1 MSWVNTHFNF
11 DFKIITF
18 VQTWTEMDITKQ
30 LLRIEDIAER
40 LNVSQKSVRRYIH
53 AGKLKSSK
61 IGGVH
66 RIDEVDLEKFIE
78 SSSFES
84 EEQDVVS
91 VSEPKSL
98 KTDKVN
104 WTDISDLWEDNKEL
118 EYTSADLFCGAGGMA
133 KGFEMAGF
141 KQVCGLDW
149 FKEAGMTY
157 RANFKHPLVEGDI
170 TSRDIKDQFI
180 NTVKKSLN
188 GKNLTV
194 LSGGFPCQG
203 FSMSGNRIVE
213 DERNSLYKDM
223 LQIIKELQPEYIVAE
238 NVKGLR
244 SMLKGKVE
252 DKIKADI
259 KKLGYEVNVTILNSA
274 DYYVP
279 QKRERIIFIA
289 NRIGKKNLHPTPLLE
304 SDSYITTKEAIEDLI
319 KLQDNPEINH
329 VRTKHNDDMKKR
341 LALVPEGKSLYD
353 NYSDS
358 WKKCPWNE
366 ASCTIKENH
375 GGVNIHPIEPRVIT
389 VREMARLQSF
399 PDDFIFKG
407 SKGKQMVQIGNAV
420 PPFLA
425 KAIALSIKKSIEK

>member
-1 MSWVNTHFNF
+1 
-11 DFKIITF
+11 
-18 VQTWTEMDITKQ
+18 MDTKEQ
-30 LLRIEDIAER
+30 LLRIENVAER
-40 LNVSQKSVRRYIH
+40 LNLSQKSVRRYIH
-53 AGKLKSSK
+53 AGKLKSNK

-66 RIDEVDLEKFIE
+66 RVA
-78 SSSFES
+78 ES
-84 EEQDVVS
+84 ELQYFLNLSIYENGKLN
-91 VSEPKSL
+91 EIEITYPKSK
-98 KTDKVN
+98 KTDLIN
-104 WTDISDLWEDNKEL
+104 WIDISEDWDGTTPNEF
-118 EYTSADLFCGAGGMA
+118 TSADLFCGAGGMA

-141 KQVCGLDW
+141 NQVCGLDW

-157 RANFKHPLVEGDI
+157 RENFSHPLIEGDI
-170 TSRDIKDQFI
+170 TQREIKEKFI
-180 NTVKKSLN
+180 NTVKEKLN

-213 DERNSLYKDM
+213 DKRNSLYKDM
-223 LQIIKELQPEYIVAE
+223 LEIIEELQPEFIVAE

-259 KKLGYEVNVTILNSA
+259 RKLGYVVNATVLNSA

-289 NRIGKKNLHPTPLLE
+289 NRIGKKNYHPAPLLE
-304 SDSYITTKEAIEDLI
+304 SDSYITTKEAIGDLV
-319 KLQDNPEINH
+319 KLKDDPKFNH
-329 VRTKHNDDMKKR
+329 VRTNHTDDMKER
-341 LALVPEGKSLYD
+341 LAKVPEGKSLYD
-353 NYSDS
+353 KYSDS

-399 PDDFIFKG
+399 PDNFIFKG
-407 SKGKQMVQIGNAV
+407 TKSKQMVQIGNAV
-420 PPFLA
+420 PPLLA
-425 KAIALSIKKSIEK
+425 KAIALSIKRTLKK

>member
-1 MSWVNTHFNF
+1 MFF
-11 DFKIITF
+11 TF
-18 VQTWTEMDITKQ
+18 GQIWTNMDTTEQ
-30 LLRIEDIAER
+30 LLRIENVAER
-40 LNVSQKSVRRYIH
+40 LNLSQKSVRRYIH
-53 AGKLKSSK
+53 AGKLKSNK

-66 RIDEVDLEKFIE
+66 RVA
-78 SSSFES
+78 ES
-84 EEQDVVS
+84 ELQYFLNLSIYENGKLNEIDITY
-91 VSEPKSL
+91 PKSK
-98 KTDKVN
+98 KTDLIN
-104 WTDISDLWEDNKEL
+104 WIDISEDWDGTTPNEF
-118 EYTSADLFCGAGGMA
+118 TSADLFCGAGGMA

-141 KQVCGLDW
+141 NQVCGLDW

-157 RANFKHPLVEGDI
+157 RENFSHPLIEGDI
-170 TSRDIKDQFI
+170 TQREIKDKFI
-180 NTVKKSLN
+180 NTVKEKLN

-213 DERNSLYKDM
+213 DKRNSLYKDM
-223 LQIIKELQPEYIVAE
+223 LEIIDELQPEFIVAE

-259 KKLGYEVNVTILNSA
+259 RKLGYVVNVTVLNSA

-279 QKRERIIFIA
+279 QKRERVIFIA
-289 NRIGKKNLHPTPLLE
+289 NRIGKKNYHPAPLLE
-304 SDSYITTKEAIEDLI
+304 PDSYITTKEAIGDLV
-319 KLQDNPEINH
+319 KMKDNPKFNH
-329 VRTKHNDDMKKR
+329 VRTNHTDDMKER
-341 LALVPEGKSLYD
+341 LAKVPEGKSLYD
-353 NYSDS
+353 KYSDS

-399 PDDFIFKG
+399 PDSFIFKG
-407 SKGKQMVQIGNAV
+407 TKSKQMVQIGNAV
-420 PPFLA
+420 PPLLA
-425 KAIALSIKKSIEK
+425 KAIALAIKKAIKK

>member
-1 MSWVNTHFNF
+1 MDKT
-11 DFKIITF
+11 
-18 VQTWTEMDITKQ
+18 VQMLK
-30 LLRIEDIAER
+30 IEDVAKK
-40 LNVSQKSVRRYIH
+40 LNVSQKSIRRYIH
-53 AGKLKSSK
+53 SGKLKSNK

-66 RIDEVDLEKFIE
+66 RIQKEELE
-78 SSSFES
+78 SFLTLSIHKTNKKKE
-84 EEQDVVS
+84 D
-91 VSEPKSL
+91 KSIKSKST
-98 KTDKVN
+98 KTDNIN
-104 WTDISDLWEDNKEL
+104 WIDISDSWDQPTKSDF
-118 EYTSADLFCGAGGMA
+118 TSADLFCGAGGMA
-133 KGFEMAGF
+133 KGFEMAGYN
-141 KQVCGLDW
+141 QLCGMDW

-157 RANFKHPLVEGDI
+157 RHNFKHPFVEGDI
-170 TSRDIKDQFI
+170 TNRDIKDKFI
-180 NTVKKSLN
+180 DTVKKQLN
-188 GKNLTV
+188 GKPLTV

-203 FSMSGNRIVE
+203 FSMSGDRIVE

-223 LQIIKELQPEYIVAE
+223 LQIIDELQPEFIVAE

-252 DKIKADI
+252 DKIKEDI
-259 KKLGYEVNVTILNSA
+259 KNLGYEVNVTVLNSA

-289 NRIGKKNLHPTPLLE
+289 NRINKTNYHPSPLLE
-304 SDSYITTKEAIEDLI
+304 SGSYITTKEAIKDLI
-319 KLQDNPEINH
+319 KLKDNKEFNH
-329 VRTKHNDDMKKR
+329 IRTKHSDDMKRR

-407 SKGKQMVQIGNAV
+407 AKGKQMVQIGNAV
-420 PPFLA
+420 PPLLA
-425 KAIALSIKKSIEK
+425 KAIGLAIRRTLNS

>member
-1 MSWVNTHFNF
+1 MDT
-11 DFKIITF
+11 
-18 VQTWTEMDITKQ
+18 TEQ
-30 LLRIEDIAER
+30 LLRIENVAER
-40 LNVSQKSVRRYIH
+40 LNLSQKSVRRYIH
-53 AGKLKSSK
+53 AGKLKSNK
-61 IGGVH
+61 IGGVY
-66 RIDEVDLEKFIE
+66 RVA
-78 SSSFES
+78 ES
-84 EEQDVVS
+84 ELQYFLNLSIYENGKLN
-91 VSEPKSL
+91 EIEITYPKSK
-98 KTDKVN
+98 KTDLIN
-104 WTDISDLWEDNKEL
+104 WMDISDDWDGTTPNEF
-118 EYTSADLFCGAGGMA
+118 TSADLFCGAGGMA

-141 KQVCGLDW
+141 NQVCGLDW

-157 RANFKHPLVEGDI
+157 RENFSHPLIEGDI
-170 TSRDIKDQFI
+170 TQREIKDKFI
-180 NTVKKSLN
+180 NTVKEKLN

-213 DERNSLYKDM
+213 DKRNSLYKDM
-223 LQIIKELQPEYIVAE
+223 LEIIEELQPEFIVAE

-259 KKLGYEVNVTILNSA
+259 RKLGYVVNVTVLNSA

-289 NRIGKKNLHPTPLLE
+289 NRIGKKNYHPAPLLE
-304 SDSYITTKEAIEDLI
+304 SDSYITTKEAIGDLV
-319 KLQDNPEINH
+319 KLKDNPKFNH
-329 VRTKHNDDMKKR
+329 VRTNHTDDMKER
-341 LALVPEGKSLYD
+341 LAKVPEGKSLYD
-353 NYSDS
+353 KYSDS

-399 PDDFIFKG
+399 PDSFIFKG
-407 SKGKQMVQIGNAV
+407 TKSKQMVQIGNAV
-420 PPFLA
+420 PPLLA
-425 KAIALSIKKSIEK
+425 KAIALSIKRTLKK

>member
-1 MSWVNTHFNF
+1 
-11 DFKIITF
+11 
-18 VQTWTEMDITKQ
+18 MDTITKM
-30 LLRIEDIAER
+30 LRIEDVAAK

-53 AGKLKSSK
+53 SGKLKSNK

-66 RIDEVDLEKFIE
+66 RIE
-78 SSSFES
+78 ES
-84 EEQDVVS
+84 ELQHFINLSLHEVEPKEVIKSKARKSTKTDVV
-91 VSEPKSL
+91 
-98 KTDKVN
+98 N
-104 WTDISDLWEDNKEL
+104 WIDISDEWENIKPNKL
-118 EYTSADLFCGAGGMA
+118 TSADLFCGAGGMA

-141 KQVCGLDW
+141 NQVAGLDW

-157 RANFKHPLVEGDI
+157 RHNFEHPLIEGDI
-170 TSRDIKDQFI
+170 TSTEVKKQFI
-180 NTVKKSLN
+180 DTVKSKLK
-188 GKNLTV
+188 GKDLTV

-203 FSMSGNRIVE
+203 FSMSGSRIVE
-213 DERNSLYKDM
+213 DPRNSLYKDM
-223 LQIIKELQPEYIVAE
+223 LEIINEIRPQYIVAE

-252 DKIKADI
+252 DKIKKDI
-259 KKLGYEVNVTILNSA
+259 KELGYEVNVTVLNSA

-289 NRIGKKNLHPTPLLE
+289 NRIDKNNYHPSPLLE
-304 SDSYITTKEAIEDLI
+304 EGSYITTREAISDLI
-319 KLQDNPEINH
+319 TIEDDKEINH
-329 VRTKHNDDMKKR
+329 VRTKHKEEMKIR
-341 LALVPEGKSLYD
+341 LAAVPEGKSLYD

-407 SKGKQMVQIGNAV
+407 AKGKQMVQIGNAV
-420 PPFLA
+420 PPLMA
-425 KAIALSIKKSIEK
+425 KAIALGIKKSMEE

>member
-1 MSWVNTHFNF
+1 MDT
-11 DFKIITF
+11 
-18 VQTWTEMDITKQ
+18 TEQ
-30 LLRIEDIAER
+30 LLRIENIAER
-40 LNVSQKSVRRYIH
+40 LNLSQKSVRRYIH
-53 AGKLKSSK
+53 AGKLKSNK

-66 RIDEVDLEKFIE
+66 RVA
-78 SSSFES
+78 ES
-84 EEQDVVS
+84 ELQYFLNLSIYENGKLKEIDITY
-91 VSEPKSL
+91 PKSK
-98 KTDKVN
+98 KTDLIN
-104 WTDISDLWEDNKEL
+104 WMDISDDWDGTTPNQF
-118 EYTSADLFCGAGGMA
+118 TSADLFCGAGGMA

-141 KQVCGLDW
+141 NQVCGLDW

-157 RANFKHPLVEGDI
+157 RENFSHPLIEGDI
-170 TSRDIKDQFI
+170 TQREIKDKFI
-180 NTVKKSLN
+180 NTVKEKLN

-213 DERNSLYKDM
+213 DKRNSLYKDM
-223 LQIIKELQPEYIVAE
+223 LEIIEELQPEFIVAE

-259 KKLGYEVNVTILNSA
+259 RKLGYVVNVTVLNSA

-279 QKRERIIFIA
+279 QKRERVIFIA
-289 NRIGKKNLHPTPLLE
+289 NRIGKKNYHPAPLLE
-304 SDSYITTKEAIEDLI
+304 SDSYITTKEAIGDLV
-319 KLQDNPEINH
+319 KMKDNPKFNH
-329 VRTKHNDDMKKR
+329 VRTNHNDDMKER
-341 LALVPEGKSLYD
+341 LAKVPEGKSLYD
-353 NYSDS
+353 KYSDS

-399 PDDFIFKG
+399 PDNFIFKG
-407 SKGKQMVQIGNAV
+407 TKSKQMVQIGNAV
-420 PPFLA
+420 PPLLA
-425 KAIALSIKKSIEK
+425 KAIALSIKRTLKQ

>member
-1 MSWVNTHFNF
+1 
-11 DFKIITF
+11 
-18 VQTWTEMDITKQ
+18 MDKTIQ
-30 LLRIEDIAER
+30 MLRIEDVAEK

-53 AGKLKSSK
+53 SGKLKSNK

-66 RIDEVDLEKFIE
+66 RVE
-78 SSSFES
+78 ES
-84 EEQDVVS
+84 ELQYFLNLS
-91 VSEPKSL
+91 VYENGVEKELEFTNPKST
-98 KTDKVN
+98 KTDLVN
-104 WTDISDLWEDNKEL
+104 WIDISEEWDNPTKS

-141 KQVCGLDW
+141 NQVCGLDW

-157 RANFKHPLVEGDI
+157 RHNFKHSLVEGDI
-170 TSRDIKDQFI
+170 TSREIKDKFI
-180 NTVKKSLN
+180 NTVKKQLN
-188 GKNLTV
+188 GMPLTV

-203 FSMSGNRIVE
+203 FSMSGSRIVE
-213 DERNSLYKDM
+213 DKRNSLYKDM
-223 LQIIKELQPEYIVAE
+223 LEIIEELQPEFIVAE

-252 DKIKADI
+252 DKIKNDI
-259 KKLGYEVNVTILNSA
+259 KKLGYNVNVTVLNSA

-279 QKRERIIFIA
+279 QKRERVIFIA
-289 NRIGKKNLHPTPLLE
+289 NRIGKKNHHPAPLLE
-304 SDSYITTKEAIEDLI
+304 SGSYITTKEAIKDLI
-319 KLQDNPEINH
+319 KLKDDKGFNH
-329 VRTKHNDDMKKR
+329 VRTKHSDDMRER

-407 SKGKQMVQIGNAV
+407 PKGKQMVQIGNAV

-425 KAIALSIKKSIEK
+425 KAIGLSIKKTIEK

>member
-1 MSWVNTHFNF
+1 MDT
-11 DFKIITF
+11 
-18 VQTWTEMDITKQ
+18 TEQ
-30 LLRIEDIAER
+30 LLRIENVAKR
-40 LNVSQKSVRRYIH
+40 LNISQKSVRRYIH
-53 AGKLKSSK
+53 AGKLKSNK

-66 RIDEVDLEKFIE
+66 RVA
-78 SSSFES
+78 ES
-84 EEQDVVS
+84 ELQYFLNLSIYENGKLNGIDITY
-91 VSEPKSL
+91 PKSK
-98 KTDKVN
+98 KTDLIN
-104 WTDISDLWEDNKEL
+104 WVDISEDWDGTTPNEF
-118 EYTSADLFCGAGGMA
+118 TSADLFCGAGGMA

-141 KQVCGLDW
+141 NQVCGLDW

-157 RANFKHPLVEGDI
+157 RENFSHPLIEGDI
-170 TSRDIKDQFI
+170 TQREIKDKFI
-180 NTVKKSLN
+180 NTVKEKLN

-213 DERNSLYKDM
+213 DKRNSLYKDM
-223 LQIIKELQPEYIVAE
+223 LEIIDELQPEFIVAE

-259 KKLGYEVNVTILNSA
+259 RKLGYVVNVTVLNSA

-279 QKRERIIFIA
+279 QKRERVIFIA
-289 NRIGKKNLHPTPLLE
+289 NRIGKKNYHPAPLLE
-304 SDSYITTKEAIEDLI
+304 SDSYITTKEAIGDLV
-319 KLQDNPEINH
+319 KMKDNPKFNH
-329 VRTKHNDDMKKR
+329 VRTNHNDDMKER
-341 LALVPEGKSLYD
+341 LAKVPEGKSLYD
-353 NYSDS
+353 KYSDS

-399 PDDFIFKG
+399 PDSFIFKG
-407 SKGKQMVQIGNAV
+407 TKSKQMVQIGNAV
-420 PPFLA
+420 PPLLA
-425 KAIALSIKKSIEK
+425 KAIALAIKKAIKK

>member
-1 MSWVNTHFNF
+1 
-11 DFKIITF
+11 
-18 VQTWTEMDITKQ
+18 MDTTTQ
-30 LLRIEDIAER
+30 LLRIEDIAVK

-53 AGKLKSSK
+53 AGKIKSNK

-66 RIDEVDLEKFIE
+66 RVE
-78 SSSFES
+78 ES
-84 EEQDVVS
+84 ELQYFLNLS
-91 VSEPKSL
+91 VYENGQLKELEFSNPKSK
-98 KTDKVN
+98 KTDIVN
-104 WTDISDLWEDNKEL
+104 WTDISDVWDGTTPSEF
-118 EYTSADLFCGAGGMA
+118 TSADLFCGAGGMA

-141 KQVCGLDW
+141 NQVCGLDW

-157 RANFKHPLVEGDI
+157 RDNFSHPLIEGDI
-170 TSRDIKDQFI
+170 TQREIKDKFI
-180 NTVKKSLN
+180 NTVKEKLN

-213 DERNSLYKDM
+213 DKRNSLYKDM
-223 LQIIKELQPEYIVAE
+223 LEIIEELQPEFIVAE

-259 KKLGYEVNVTILNSA
+259 RKLGYVVNVTVLNSA

-289 NRIGKKNLHPTPLLE
+289 NRIGKKNFHPAPLLE
-304 SDSYITTKEAIEDLI
+304 SDSYITTKEAIGDLV
-319 KLQDNPEINH
+319 KLKDNPKFNH
-329 VRTKHNDDMKKR
+329 VRTNHNDDMKER
-341 LALVPEGKSLYD
+341 LAKVPEGKSLYD
-353 NYSDS
+353 KYSDS

-399 PDDFIFKG
+399 PDSFIFKG
-407 SKGKQMVQIGNAV
+407 TKSKQMVQIGNAV
-420 PPFLA
+420 PPLLA
-425 KAIALSIKKSIEK
+425 KAIALSIKKAIKK

>member
-1 MSWVNTHFNF
+1 MDT
-11 DFKIITF
+11 
-18 VQTWTEMDITKQ
+18 TEQ
-30 LLRIEDIAER
+30 LLRIENVAER
-40 LNVSQKSVRRYIH
+40 LNLSQKSVRRYIH
-53 AGKLKSSK
+53 AGKLKSNK

-66 RIDEVDLEKFIE
+66 RVA
-78 SSSFES
+78 ES
-84 EEQDVVS
+84 ELQYFLNLSIYENGKLK
-91 VSEPKSL
+91 EIEITYPKSK
-98 KTDKVN
+98 KTDLIN
-104 WTDISDLWEDNKEL
+104 WMDISDNWDGTTPNDF
-118 EYTSADLFCGAGGMA
+118 TSADLFCGAGGMA

-141 KQVCGLDW
+141 NQVCGLDW

-157 RANFKHPLVEGDI
+157 RENFSHPLIEGDI
-170 TSRDIKDQFI
+170 TQREIKEKFI
-180 NTVKKSLN
+180 NTVKEKLN

-213 DERNSLYKDM
+213 DKRNSLYKDM
-223 LQIIKELQPEYIVAE
+223 LEIIDELQPEFIVAE

-259 KKLGYEVNVTILNSA
+259 RKLGYVVNVTVLNSA

-279 QKRERIIFIA
+279 QKRERVIFIA
-289 NRIGKKNLHPTPLLE
+289 NRIGKKNYHPAPLLE
-304 SDSYITTKEAIEDLI
+304 SDSYITTKEAIGDLV
-319 KLQDNPEINH
+319 KMKDNPKFNH
-329 VRTKHNDDMKKR
+329 VRTNHNDDMKER
-341 LALVPEGKSLYD
+341 LAKVPEGKSLYD
-353 NYSDS
+353 KYSDS

-399 PDDFIFKG
+399 PDNFIFKG
-407 SKGKQMVQIGNAV
+407 TKSKQMVQIGNAV
-420 PPFLA
+420 PPLLA
-425 KAIALSIKKSIEK
+425 KAIALAIKKAIKK

>member
-1 MSWVNTHFNF
+1 
-11 DFKIITF
+11 
-18 VQTWTEMDITKQ
+18 MDTNKQ

-40 LNVSQKSVRRYIH
+40 LNLSQKSVRRHIH
-53 AGKLKSSK
+53 AGKIKSNK

-66 RIDEVDLEKFIE
+66 RVE
-78 SSSFES
+78 ES
-84 EEQDVVS
+84 ELQYFLNLS
-91 VSEPKSL
+91 VYENGKLKEIDITYPKSK
-98 KTDKVN
+98 KTDLIN
-104 WTDISDLWEDNKEL
+104 WMDISDDWDGTTPNQF
-118 EYTSADLFCGAGGMA
+118 TSADLFCGAGGMA

-141 KQVCGLDW
+141 NQVCGLDW

-157 RANFKHPLVEGDI
+157 RENFSHPLIEGDI
-170 TSRDIKDQFI
+170 TQREIKDKFI
-180 NTVKKSLN
+180 NTVKEKLN

-213 DERNSLYKDM
+213 DKRNSLYKDM
-223 LQIIKELQPEYIVAE
+223 LEIIEELQPEFIVAE

-259 KKLGYEVNVTILNSA
+259 RKLGYVVNVTVLNSA

-279 QKRERIIFIA
+279 QKRERVIFIA
-289 NRIGKKNLHPTPLLE
+289 NRIGKKNYHPAPLLE
-304 SDSYITTKEAIEDLI
+304 SDSYITTKEAIGDLV
-319 KLQDNPEINH
+319 KLKDNPKFNH
-329 VRTKHNDDMKKR
+329 VRTKHTDDMKER
-341 LALVPEGKSLYD
+341 LAKVPEGKSLYD
-353 NYSDS
+353 KYSDS

-399 PDDFIFKG
+399 PDSFIFKG
-407 SKGKQMVQIGNAV
+407 TKSKQMVQIGNAV
-420 PPFLA
+420 PPLLA
-425 KAIALSIKKSIEK
+425 KAIALSIKRTLKQ

>member
-1 MSWVNTHFNF
+1 MDT
-11 DFKIITF
+11 
-18 VQTWTEMDITKQ
+18 TEQ
-30 LLRIEDIAER
+30 LLRIENVAER
-40 LNVSQKSVRRYIH
+40 LNLSQKSVRRYIH
-53 AGKLKSSK
+53 AGKLKSNK

-66 RIDEVDLEKFIE
+66 RVA
-78 SSSFES
+78 ES
-84 EEQDVVS
+84 ELQYFLNLSIYENGKLK
-91 VSEPKSL
+91 EIEITYPKSK
-98 KTDKVN
+98 KTDLIN
-104 WTDISDLWEDNKEL
+104 WMDISDNWDGTTPNDF
-118 EYTSADLFCGAGGMA
+118 TSADLFCGAGGMA

-141 KQVCGLDW
+141 NQVCGLDW

-157 RANFKHPLVEGDI
+157 RENFSHPLIEGDI
-170 TSRDIKDQFI
+170 TQREIKDKFI
-180 NTVKKSLN
+180 NTVKEKLN

-213 DERNSLYKDM
+213 DKRNSLYKDM
-223 LQIIKELQPEYIVAE
+223 LEIIEELQPEFIVAE

-259 KKLGYEVNVTILNSA
+259 RKLGYVVNVTVLNSA

-279 QKRERIIFIA
+279 QKRERVIFIA
-289 NRIGKKNLHPTPLLE
+289 NRIGKKNYHPAPLLE
-304 SDSYITTKEAIEDLI
+304 SDSYITTKEAIGDLV
-319 KLQDNPEINH
+319 KMKDNPKFNH
-329 VRTKHNDDMKKR
+329 VRTNHNDDMKER
-341 LALVPEGKSLYD
+341 LAKVPEGKSLYD
-353 NYSDS
+353 KYSDS

-399 PDDFIFKG
+399 PDNFIFKG
-407 SKGKQMVQIGNAV
+407 TKSKQMVQIGNAV
-420 PPFLA
+420 PPLLA
-425 KAIALSIKKSIEK
+425 KAIALAIKKAIKK

>member
-1 MSWVNTHFNF
+1 
-11 DFKIITF
+11 
-18 VQTWTEMDITKQ
+18 MDTQ
-30 LLRIEDIAER
+30 EQMLRIEDIAKK
-40 LNVSQKSVRRYIH
+40 LNVSQKTIRRHIQS
-53 AGKLKSSK
+53 GKLKSNK

-66 RIDEVDLEKFIE
+66 RVESKDLSNFIKQSKVESAQSIVPEETEK
-78 SSSFES
+78 
-84 EEQDVVS
+84 VVR
-91 VSEPKSL
+91 KSR
-98 KTDKVN
+98 KTDAIN
-104 WTDISDLWEDNKEL
+104 WVDISDDWDSPKKNGL
-118 EYTSADLFCGAGGMA
+118 TSADLFCGAGGMA

-141 KQVCGLDW
+141 TPLCGMDW

-157 RANFKHPLVEGDI
+157 EYNFSHPHVLGDI
-170 TSRDIKDQFI
+170 TSASVKDEFIK
-180 NTVKKSLN
+180 TVERQLKGKS
-188 GKNLTV
+188 LTV

-203 FSMSGNRIVE
+203 FSMSGSRIVE
-213 DERNSLYKDM
+213 DKRNSLYKDM
-223 LQIIKELQPEYIVAE
+223 LEIIDRLQPQYIVAE

-252 DKIKADI
+252 DKIVKDI
-259 KKLGYEVNVTILNSA
+259 RSLGYEVNVTVLNSA

-289 NRIGKKNLHPTPLLE
+289 NRIGKVNYHPAPLLE
-304 SDSYITTKEAIEDLI
+304 SDSYTTTKEAIEDLI
-319 KLQDNPEINH
+319 KKKDDAAINH
-329 VRTKHNDDMKKR
+329 VRTKHSDAMKKR
-341 LALVPEGKSLYD
+341 LGAVAEGKSLYD

-407 SKGKQMVQIGNAV
+407 AKGKQMVQIGNAV
-420 PPFLA
+420 PPLLA
-425 KAIALSIKKSIEK
+425 KAIGLSIKKSL

>member
-1 MSWVNTHFNF
+1 
-11 DFKIITF
+11 
-18 VQTWTEMDITKQ
+18 MDTTTQ
-30 LLRIEDIAER
+30 LLRIEDIAVK

-53 AGKLKSSK
+53 AGKIKSNK

-66 RIDEVDLEKFIE
+66 RVE
-78 SSSFES
+78 ES
-84 EEQDVVS
+84 ELQYFLNLS
-91 VSEPKSL
+91 VYENGEEKKLEFSHPKST
-98 KTDKVN
+98 KTDLVN
-104 WTDISDLWEDNKEL
+104 WTDISDIWDGTRPSEF
-118 EYTSADLFCGAGGMA
+118 TSADLFCGAGGMA

-157 RANFKHPLVEGDI
+157 RENFSHPLIEGDI
-170 TSRDIKDQFI
+170 TQREIKDKFI
-180 NTVKKSLN
+180 NTVKEKLN

-203 FSMSGNRIVE
+203 FSMSGNRVVE
-213 DERNSLYKDM
+213 DPRNSLYKDM
-223 LQIIKELQPEYIVAE
+223 LEIIEELQPEFIVAE

-259 KKLGYEVNVTILNSA
+259 RKLGYVVNVTVLNSA

-289 NRIGKKNLHPTPLLE
+289 NRIGKKNFHPAPLLE
-304 SDSYITTKEAIEDLI
+304 SDSYITTKEAIGDLV
-319 KLQDNPEINH
+319 KLKDNPKFNH
-329 VRTKHNDDMKKR
+329 VRTNHNDDMKER
-341 LALVPEGKSLYD
+341 LAKVPEGKSLYD
-353 NYSDS
+353 KYSDS

-399 PDDFIFKG
+399 PDSFIFKG
-407 SKGKQMVQIGNAV
+407 TKSKQMVQIGNAV
-420 PPFLA
+420 PPLLA
-425 KAIALSIKKSIEK
+425 KAIALSIKQTLKK

>member
-1 MSWVNTHFNF
+1 MFLHL
-11 DFKIITF
+11 DKYGQI
-18 VQTWTEMDITKQ
+18 WTNMDTTEQ
-30 LLRIEDIAER
+30 LLRIENVAER
-40 LNVSQKSVRRYIH
+40 LNLSQKSVRRYIH
-53 AGKLKSSK
+53 AGKLKSNK

-66 RIDEVDLEKFIE
+66 RVA
-78 SSSFES
+78 ES
-84 EEQDVVS
+84 ELQYFLNLSIYENGKS
-91 VSEPKSL
+91 NEIEITYPKSK
-98 KTDKVN
+98 KTDLIN
-104 WTDISDLWEDNKEL
+104 WMDISEDWDGTTPNEF
-118 EYTSADLFCGAGGMA
+118 TSADLFCGAGGMA

-141 KQVCGLDW
+141 NQVCGLDW

-157 RANFKHPLVEGDI
+157 RENFSHPLIEGDI
-170 TSRDIKDQFI
+170 TQREIKDKFI
-180 NTVKKSLN
+180 STVKEKLN

-213 DERNSLYKDM
+213 DKRNSLYKDM
-223 LQIIKELQPEYIVAE
+223 LEIIEELQPEFIVAE

-259 KKLGYEVNVTILNSA
+259 RKLGYVVNVTVLNSA

-289 NRIGKKNLHPTPLLE
+289 NRIGKKNYHPAPLLE
-304 SDSYITTKEAIEDLI
+304 SDSYITTKEAIGDLV
-319 KLQDNPEINH
+319 KLKDNPKFNH
-329 VRTKHNDDMKKR
+329 VRTNHNDDMKER
-341 LALVPEGKSLYD
+341 LAKVPEGKSLYD
-353 NYSDS
+353 KYSDS

-399 PDDFIFKG
+399 PDSFIFKG
-407 SKGKQMVQIGNAV
+407 TKSKQMVQIGNAV
-420 PPFLA
+420 PPLLA
-425 KAIALSIKKSIEK
+425 KAIALSIKKAIKK

>member
-1 MSWVNTHFNF
+1 MFF
-11 DFKIITF
+11 TF
-18 VQTWTEMDITKQ
+18 GQNWTNMDTTEQ
-30 LLRIEDIAER
+30 LLRIENVAER
-40 LNVSQKSVRRYIH
+40 LNLSQKSVRRYIH
-53 AGKLKSSK
+53 AGKLKSNK

-66 RIDEVDLEKFIE
+66 RVA
-78 SSSFES
+78 ES
-84 EEQDVVS
+84 ELQYFLNLSIYENGKLN
-91 VSEPKSL
+91 EIEITYPKSK
-98 KTDKVN
+98 KTDLIN
-104 WTDISDLWEDNKEL
+104 WMDISDDWDGTTPNEF
-118 EYTSADLFCGAGGMA
+118 TSADLFCGAGGMA

-141 KQVCGLDW
+141 NQVCGLDW

-157 RANFKHPLVEGDI
+157 RENFSHPLIEGDI
-170 TSRDIKDQFI
+170 TQREIKDKFI
-180 NTVKKSLN
+180 NTVKEKLN

-213 DERNSLYKDM
+213 DKRNSLYKDM
-223 LQIIKELQPEYIVAE
+223 LEIIEELQPEFIVAE

-259 KKLGYEVNVTILNSA
+259 RKLGYVVNVTVLNSA

-289 NRIGKKNLHPTPLLE
+289 NRIGKKNFHPAPLLE
-304 SDSYITTKEAIEDLI
+304 PDSYITTKEAIGDLV
-319 KLQDNPEINH
+319 KLKDNPKFNH
-329 VRTKHNDDMKKR
+329 VRTNHNDDMKER
-341 LALVPEGKSLYD
+341 LAKVPEGKSLYD
-353 NYSDS
+353 KYSDS

-399 PDDFIFKG
+399 PDSFIFKG
-407 SKGKQMVQIGNAV
+407 TKSKQMVQIGNAV
-420 PPFLA
+420 PPLLA
-425 KAIALSIKKSIEK
+425 KAIALSIKKAIKK

>member
-1 MSWVNTHFNF
+1 
-11 DFKIITF
+11 
-18 VQTWTEMDITKQ
+18 MDTSNIMLK
-30 LLRIEDIAER
+30 IEDVAKK

-53 AGKLKSSK
+53 SKKLKSRK

-66 RIDEVDLEKFIE
+66 RIDVDDLNIFLQRSLIDNQSQKAIKNK
-78 SSSFES
+78 SS
-84 EEQDVVS
+84 
-91 VSEPKSL
+91 KST
-98 KTDKVN
+98 KNDHIN
-104 WTDISDLWEDNKEL
+104 WIDISDDWEFPTQTNL
-118 EYTSADLFCGAGGMA
+118 TSADLFCGAGGMA
-133 KGFEMAGF
+133 KGFENAGF
-141 KQVCGLDW
+141 KQICGLDW

-157 RANFKHPLVEGDI
+157 RNNFNHPLIEGDI
-170 TSRDIKDQFI
+170 KDEEVKQNFI
-180 NTVKKSLN
+180 STVNKTLKGKKLN
-188 GKNLTV
+188 V

-213 DERNSLYKDM
+213 DPRNSLYKEM
-223 LQIIKELQPEYIVAE
+223 IEIIDRLNPDYVVAE

-244 SMLKGKVE
+244 SLHNGKVE
-252 DKIKADI
+252 EKILKDI
-259 KKLGYEVNVTILNSA
+259 KNLGYDVNVTVLNSA

-279 QKRERIIFIA
+279 QKRERVIFIA
-289 NRIGKKNLHPTPLLE
+289 NRINKKNYHPMPLLE
-304 SDSYITTKEAIEDLI
+304 EGSYKTTKEAIEDLI
-319 KLQDNPEINH
+319 TMEDNKEFNH
-329 VRTKHNDDMKKR
+329 VRTKHSDDMKKR
-341 LALVPEGKSLYD
+341 LSMVEEGKSLYD

-420 PPFLA
+420 PPDLA
-425 KAIALSIKKSIEK
+425 KAIALSIKKSIKEK

>member
-1 MSWVNTHFNF
+1 MDT
-11 DFKIITF
+11 
-18 VQTWTEMDITKQ
+18 TEQ
-30 LLRIEDIAER
+30 LLRIENVAER
-40 LNVSQKSVRRYIH
+40 LNLSQKSVRRYIH
-53 AGKLKSSK
+53 AGKLKSNK

-66 RIDEVDLEKFIE
+66 RVA
-78 SSSFES
+78 ES
-84 EEQDVVS
+84 ELQYFLNLSIYENGKLN
-91 VSEPKSL
+91 EIEITYPKSK
-98 KTDKVN
+98 KTDLIN
-104 WTDISDLWEDNKEL
+104 WIDISEDWDGTTPNEF
-118 EYTSADLFCGAGGMA
+118 TSADLFCGAGGMA

-141 KQVCGLDW
+141 NQVCGLDW

-157 RANFKHPLVEGDI
+157 RENFSHPLIEGDI
-170 TSRDIKDQFI
+170 TQREIKDKFI
-180 NTVKKSLN
+180 NTVKEKLN

-213 DERNSLYKDM
+213 DKRNSLYKDM
-223 LQIIKELQPEYIVAE
+223 LEIIDELQPEFIVAE

-259 KKLGYEVNVTILNSA
+259 RKLGYVVNVTVLNSA

-289 NRIGKKNLHPTPLLE
+289 NRIGKKNFHPAPLLE
-304 SDSYITTKEAIEDLI
+304 SDSYITTKEAIGDLV
-319 KLQDNPEINH
+319 KLKDNMEFNH
-329 VRTKHNDDMKKR
+329 VRTNHNDDMKER
-341 LALVPEGKSLYD
+341 LAKVPEGKSLYD
-353 NYSDS
+353 KYSDS

-399 PDDFIFKG
+399 PDSFIFKG
-407 SKGKQMVQIGNAV
+407 TKSKQMVQIGNAV
-420 PPFLA
+420 PPLLA
-425 KAIALSIKKSIEK
+425 KAIALAIKKAIKK

>member
-1 MSWVNTHFNF
+1 MT
-11 DFKIITF
+11 
-18 VQTWTEMDITKQ
+18 
-30 LLRIEDIAER
+30 
-40 LNVSQKSVRRYIH
+40 
-53 AGKLKSSK
+53 
-61 IGGVH
+61 
-66 RIDEVDLEKFIE
+66 
-78 SSSFES
+78 
-84 EEQDVVS
+84 
-91 VSEPKSL
+91 
-98 KTDKVN
+98 
-104 WTDISDLWEDNKEL
+104 
-118 EYTSADLFCGAGGMA
+118 

-141 KQVCGLDW
+141 NQVCGLDW

-157 RANFKHPLVEGDI
+157 RENFSHPLIEGDI
-170 TSRDIKDQFI
+170 TQRETKDKFI
-180 NTVKKSLN
+180 NTVKEKLN

-203 FSMSGNRIVE
+203 FSMSGSRIVE

-223 LQIIKELQPEYIVAE
+223 LKIIEELQPDYIVAE

-259 KKLGYEVNVTILNSA
+259 KKLGYVVNVTVLNSA

-289 NRIGKKNLHPTPLLE
+289 NRIGKKNFHPAPLLE

-319 KLQDNPEINH
+319 KVKDNPKFNH
-329 VRTKHNDDMKKR
+329 IRTKHNDDMIER
-341 LALVPEGKSLYD
+341 LAKVPEGKSLYD
-353 NYSDS
+353 KYSDS

-399 PDDFIFKG
+399 PDNFIFKG
-407 SKGKQMVQIGNAV
+407 TKSKQMVQVGNAV
-420 PPFLA
+420 PPLLA
-425 KAIALSIKKSIEK
+425 KAIALSIKQSIKK

>member
-1 MSWVNTHFNF
+1 
-11 DFKIITF
+11 
-18 VQTWTEMDITKQ
+18 MDTTTQ
-30 LLRIEDIAER
+30 LLRIEDIAVK

-53 AGKLKSSK
+53 AGKIKSNK

-66 RIDEVDLEKFIE
+66 RVE
-78 SSSFES
+78 ES
-84 EEQDVVS
+84 ELQYFLNLSIYENGQLKEMEFS
-91 VSEPKSL
+91 HPKSK
-98 KTDKVN
+98 KTDIIN
-104 WTDISDLWEDNKEL
+104 WTDISDIWDGTTPSEF
-118 EYTSADLFCGAGGMA
+118 TSADLFCGAGGMA

-141 KQVCGLDW
+141 NQVCGLDW

-157 RANFKHPLVEGDI
+157 RNNFSHPLIEGDI
-170 TSRDIKDQFI
+170 TQREVKDKFI
-180 NTVKKSLN
+180 NTVKEKLN

-213 DERNSLYKDM
+213 DKRNSLYKDM
-223 LQIIKELQPEYIVAE
+223 LEIIEELQPEFIVAE

-259 KKLGYEVNVTILNSA
+259 RKLGYVVNVTVLNSA

-289 NRIGKKNLHPTPLLE
+289 NRIGKKNFHPAPLLE
-304 SDSYITTKEAIEDLI
+304 SDSYITTKEAIGDLV
-319 KLQDNPEINH
+319 KLKDNMEFNH
-329 VRTKHNDDMKKR
+329 VRTNHNDDMKER
-341 LALVPEGKSLYD
+341 LAKVPEGKSLYD
-353 NYSDS
+353 KYSDS

-399 PDDFIFKG
+399 PDSFIFKG
-407 SKGKQMVQIGNAV
+407 TKSKQMVQIGNAV
-420 PPFLA
+420 PPLLA
-425 KAIALSIKKSIEK
+425 KAIALSIKQTLKK

>member
-1 MSWVNTHFNF
+1 
-11 DFKIITF
+11 
-18 VQTWTEMDITKQ
+18 MDTKKQ
-30 LLRIEDIAER
+30 LLRIEDIAEK

-53 AGKLKSSK
+53 AGKIKSNK

-66 RIDEVDLEKFIE
+66 RVE
-78 SSSFES
+78 ES
-84 EEQDVVS
+84 ELQYFLNLSIYENG
-91 VSEPKSL
+91 ELKEIEMTYPKST
-98 KTDKVN
+98 KTDLVN
-104 WTDISDLWEDNKEL
+104 WIDISDVWDGTRISNL
-118 EYTSADLFCGAGGMA
+118 TSADLFCGAGGMA

-141 KQVCGLDW
+141 NQICGLDW

-157 RANFKHPLVEGDI
+157 RENFSHPLIEGDI
-170 TSRDIKDQFI
+170 TQKEIKDKFI
-180 NTVKKSLN
+180 NTVKERLN
-188 GKNLTV
+188 GKTLTV

-203 FSMSGNRIVE
+203 FSMSGNRVVE
-213 DERNSLYKDM
+213 DPRNSLYKDM
-223 LQIIKELQPEYIVAE
+223 LEIIKELQPEFIVAE

-259 KKLGYEVNVTILNSA
+259 KKLGYVVNVTVLNSA

-279 QKRERIIFIA
+279 QKRERVIFIA
-289 NRIGKKNLHPTPLLE
+289 NKIGKKNLHPTPLLE
-304 SDSYITTKEAIEDLI
+304 PDSYITTKEAIGDLI
-319 KLQDNPEINH
+319 RLKDNPKFNH
-329 VRTKHNDDMKKR
+329 VRTNHTEDMKER
-341 LALVPEGKSLYD
+341 LAKVPEGKSLYD
-353 NYSDS
+353 KYSDS

-399 PDDFIFKG
+399 PDSFVFKG
-407 SKGKQMVQIGNAV
+407 TKSKQMVQIGNAV

-425 KAIALSIKKSIEK
+425 KAIALSIRKAIEF